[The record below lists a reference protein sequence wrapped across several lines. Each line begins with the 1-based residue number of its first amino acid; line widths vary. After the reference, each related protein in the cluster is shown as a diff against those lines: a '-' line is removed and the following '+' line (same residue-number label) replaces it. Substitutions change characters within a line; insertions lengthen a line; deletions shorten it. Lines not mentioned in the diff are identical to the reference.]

1 MPQDY
6 FPTGPFL
13 GELRDRGAF
22 DVAREDFLLGF
33 AVRTAR
39 AYKTDLDDYYEW
51 CETDGVDPMSPSPLD
66 LDRFLRSVQARG
78 YASSTVRRR
87 AVALRGFFDHLVG
100 KGFLSSS
107 PAARL
112 TA

>member
-13 GELRDRGAF
+13 GQLRDRGAF

-39 AYKTDLDDYYEW
+39 AYKTDLDAYHEW
-51 CETDGVDPMSPSPLD
+51 CASEGVDPLAPTSHD
-66 LDRFLRSVQARG
+66 VDRFLRSVEGCGYARG
-78 YASSTVRRR
+78 TVRRR
-87 AVALRGFFDHLVG
+87 AAALRGFFDHLVG
-100 KGFLSSS
+100 KGVLTSS
-107 PAARL
+107 PAAGL
-112 TA
+112 AS

>member
-13 GELRDRGAF
+13 GQLRDRGAF

-39 AYKTDLDDYYEW
+39 AYKSDLDDYYEW
-51 CETDGVDPMSPSPLD
+51 CETNGVDPMSPSPLD
-66 LDRFLRSVQARG
+66 LDRFLRSVKAGG
-78 YASSTVRRR
+78 YAASTVRRR
-87 AVALRGFFDHLVG
+87 AVAVRGFFTYLVL
-100 KGFLSSS
+100 KGVLRSS
-107 PAARL
+107 PAAGL
-112 TA
+112 GS

>member
-13 GELRDRGAF
+13 RQLRDRGAF

-39 AYKTDLDDYYEW
+39 AYKADLDDYYDW
-51 CETDGVDPMSPSPLD
+51 CETDGVDPMSPSSLD
-66 LDRFLRSVQARG
+66 LDRFLRAVKGHG
-78 YASSTVRRR
+78 YAESTVRRR
-87 AVALRGFFDHLVG
+87 AIALRGFFGHLVETG
-100 KGFLSSS
+100 LLASS
-107 PAARL
+107 PAATL
-112 TA
+112 DP